1 MNDETM
7 QDPDAGNDLLAG
19 MIDVQQKTARSGGD
33 TPPGPTTGEVP
44 MGKTDSRL
52 SARAPLNTY
61 AELVRVIAN
70 APVVLHET
78 RRVRA
83 ASLRDVS
90 AATGV
95 NFSTLSRFERG
106 GNMHTDHLV
115 AVLRWIGGA

>member
-1 MNDETM
+1 
-7 QDPDAGNDLLAG
+7 
-19 MIDVQQKTARSGGD
+19 
-33 TPPGPTTGEVP
+33 